1 MVPNVTVA
9 GGLVDLSSPAP
20 VIQAGWFLITLPNLI
35 WFVLAFAIF
44 ILAVAIEL
52 PTKPVDFGTIGP
64 KE

>member
-9 GGLVDLSSPAP
+9 GGLVDLSRPAP
-20 VIQAGWFLITLPNLI
+20 VIQAGWFLITIPNLI
-35 WFVLAFAIF
+35 WFVLAIVIF

-52 PTKPVDFGTIGP
+52 PTKPVDFGAIAP